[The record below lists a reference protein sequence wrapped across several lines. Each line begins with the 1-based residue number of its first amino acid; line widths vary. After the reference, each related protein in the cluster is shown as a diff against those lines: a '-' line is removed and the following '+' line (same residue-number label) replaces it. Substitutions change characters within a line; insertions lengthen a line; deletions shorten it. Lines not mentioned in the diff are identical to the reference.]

1 MRCLCATLNKI
12 KFLKRIISLILRL
25 FELTVLFF
33 MLMFYWEF
41 FMDFL
46 ICIWR
51 PVTFKEEDM
60 GSVTIISAKTTV
72 SFSSSISTRIWSV
85 HSLQFTFEIMI
96 CFSLKFSIKVHFKS
110 GSLTLT
116 QHSNP
121 LFIMA
126 DLYLKIK
133 WFFFSLEYYFVRK
146 CSWQIIIIEIEVFYD
161 SKTAI
166 ISSRFS
172 RLIITSEI
180 EVIYIFP
187 TLRLPVR
194 FVAVMTYFVPFI
206 GYYFKK

>member
-1 MRCLCATLNKI
+1 
-12 KFLKRIISLILRL
+12 
-25 FELTVLFF
+25 
-33 MLMFYWEF
+33 
-41 FMDFL
+41 MDFL

-126 DLYLKIK
+126 DLYFENQMIFL
-133 WFFFSLEYYFVRK
+133 FFGILFRK
-146 CSWQIIIIEIEVFYD
+146 KMLLANHNY
-161 SKTAI
+161 
-166 ISSRFS
+166 RN
-172 RLIITSEI
+172 
-180 EVIYIFP
+180 
-187 TLRLPVR
+187 
-194 FVAVMTYFVPFI
+194 
-206 GYYFKK
+206 